1 MRITKKQKILE
12 WLKSGKP
19 ITAIMAVQ
27 MFNCIN
33 LSNIISKLRK
43 EGYIIDTETVL
54 TSNGDKFGRYVLN
67 MKENEERNS
76 NR

>member
-1 MRITKKQKILE
+1 MTKKQKILE

-33 LSNIISKLRK
+33 LNYVIFTLRK
-43 EGYIIDTETVL
+43 EGYDIDTETVL
-54 TSNGDKFGRYVLN
+54 SSNGEKFGRYVLN
-67 MKENEERNS
+67 VKENERK
-76 NR
+76 